1 MRWLSQIPQKIIDQ
15 AETIILPGVGHFKD
29 AMSEIKRLNLN
40 AILAKNTDK
49 KMIGICL
56 GMQLMYEHSDEVDA
70 SGLGFYPRKYFAY
83 PNRIPSATLRLE

>member
-1 MRWLSQIPQKIIDQ
+1 MIFIVDYGLVNIINVKRAIEHLGYEVVVSNTSKIIDQ

-49 KMIGICL
+49 KMIG
-56 GMQLMYEHSDEVDA
+56 
-70 SGLGFYPRKYFAY
+70 
-83 PNRIPSATLRLE
+83 